1 MIGFGPRHPSTP
13 FHRSREF
20 PYLHQRDVSNNRF
33 GGYNAWLFSCHEVRC
48 RHIGRGANH
57 GSGVY
62 GIQGTNRHHRH
73 RPHSNRQSRIGG
85 GKGTLTFNGKS
96 YPLSIGGVSV
106 GTIGVATV
114 NLEGTARNLRTAAD
128 IAGTYGAASASVAI
142 VGGGKVATLKN
153 EKGVVL
159 EVHGVQLGLEASLS
173 MSGMTIVLQ

>member
-1 MIGFGPRHPSTP
+1 MLGFFRTMKFGAAILAGALMMVAASIE
-13 FHRSREF
+13 SRA
-20 PYLHQRDVSNNRF
+20 QT
-33 GGYNAWLFSCHEVRC
+33 GTTGTVR
-48 RHIGRGANH
+48 IQIVKAGFIV
-57 GSGVY
+57 GV
-62 GIQGTNRHHRH
+62 
-73 RPHSNRQSRIGG
+73 GG

-128 IAGTYGAASASVAI
+128 IAGTYGATSASIAI

-173 MSGMTIVLQ
+173 LSGMTIALQ

>member
-1 MIGFGPRHPSTP
+1 TTGWEAKMLGFFRAMKFGAAILAGALIMVAASTE
-13 FHRSREF
+13 SRAQTGTTGTVRIQIVKAGF
-20 PYLHQRDVSNNRF
+20 IV
-33 GGYNAWLFSCHEVRC
+33 GG
-48 RHIGRGANH
+48 
-57 GSGVY
+57 
-62 GIQGTNRHHRH
+62 
-73 RPHSNRQSRIGG
+73 GG
-85 GKGTLTFNGKS
+85 GKGTLTFNGKR

-114 NLEGTARNLRTAAD
+114 NLQGTARNLRTAAD

-173 MSGMTIVLQ
+173 LSGMTIALQ

>member
-1 MIGFGPRHPSTP
+1 MLRLFRVMKFGAVMLAGALIMVAASTESRAQTGTTGTVRIQIVKAGFI
-13 FHRSREF
+13 
-20 PYLHQRDVSNNRF
+20 V
-33 GGYNAWLFSCHEVRC
+33 
-48 RHIGRGANH
+48 
-57 GSGVY
+57 GV
-62 GIQGTNRHHRH
+62 
-73 RPHSNRQSRIGG
+73 GG

-114 NLEGTARNLRTAAD
+114 NLVGTARNLRTAAD

-142 VGGGKVATLKN
+142 VGGAKVATLKN

-173 MSGMTIVLQ
+173 LSGMTIALQ

>member
-1 MIGFGPRHPSTP
+1 MLGFFRTMKFGAAILAGALMMVAASVE
-13 FHRSREF
+13 SRA
-20 PYLHQRDVSNNRF
+20 QT
-33 GGYNAWLFSCHEVRC
+33 GTTGTVR
-48 RHIGRGANH
+48 IQIVKAGFIV
-57 GSGVY
+57 GV
-62 GIQGTNRHHRH
+62 
-73 RPHSNRQSRIGG
+73 GG

-142 VGGGKVATLKN
+142 VGGAKVATLKN

-173 MSGMTIVLQ
+173 LSGMTIALQ

>member
-1 MIGFGPRHPSTP
+1 MLGFFRTMKFGAAILAGALMMVAASIE
-13 FHRSREF
+13 SRA
-20 PYLHQRDVSNNRF
+20 QT
-33 GGYNAWLFSCHEVRC
+33 GTTGTVR
-48 RHIGRGANH
+48 IQIVKAGFIV
-57 GSGVY
+57 GV
-62 GIQGTNRHHRH
+62 
-73 RPHSNRQSRIGG
+73 GG

-142 VGGGKVATLKN
+142 VGGAKVATLKN

-173 MSGMTIVLQ
+173 LSGMTIALQ

>member
-1 MIGFGPRHPSTP
+1 MLGFFRTMEFGAAILAGALMMVAASTE
-13 FHRSREF
+13 SRA
-20 PYLHQRDVSNNRF
+20 QT
-33 GGYNAWLFSCHEVRC
+33 GTTGTVR
-48 RHIGRGANH
+48 IQIVKAGFIV
-57 GSGVY
+57 GV
-62 GIQGTNRHHRH
+62 
-73 RPHSNRQSRIGG
+73 GG

-142 VGGGKVATLKN
+142 VGGAKVATLKN

-173 MSGMTIVLQ
+173 LSGMTIALQ

>member
-1 MIGFGPRHPSTP
+1 MLRLFRVMKFGAVMLAGALMLVSVPTQSKAQTGTVNIKIVKAGFI
-13 FHRSREF
+13 
-20 PYLHQRDVSNNRF
+20 V
-33 GGYNAWLFSCHEVRC
+33 
-48 RHIGRGANH
+48 
-57 GSGVY
+57 GV
-62 GIQGTNRHHRH
+62 
-73 RPHSNRQSRIGG
+73 GG

-114 NLEGTARNLRTAAD
+114 NLVGTARNLRTAAD
-128 IAGTYGAASASVAI
+128 IAGTYAAASASVAI

-173 MSGMTIVLQ
+173 LSGMTIALQ

>member
-1 MIGFGPRHPSTP
+1 MLGFFRTMKFGATILAGALMMVAASTE
-13 FHRSREF
+13 SRA
-20 PYLHQRDVSNNRF
+20 QT
-33 GGYNAWLFSCHEVRC
+33 GTTGTVR
-48 RHIGRGANH
+48 IQIVKAGFIV
-57 GSGVY
+57 GV
-62 GIQGTNRHHRH
+62 
-73 RPHSNRQSRIGG
+73 GG

-173 MSGMTIVLQ
+173 LSGMTIALQ

>member
-1 MIGFGPRHPSTP
+1 MLGFFRTMKFGAAILAGALMMVAASTE
-13 FHRSREF
+13 SRA
-20 PYLHQRDVSNNRF
+20 QT
-33 GGYNAWLFSCHEVRC
+33 GTTGTVR
-48 RHIGRGANH
+48 IQIVKAGFIV
-57 GSGVY
+57 GV
-62 GIQGTNRHHRH
+62 
-73 RPHSNRQSRIGG
+73 GG

-142 VGGGKVATLKN
+142 VGGAKVATLKN

-173 MSGMTIVLQ
+173 LSGMTIALQ

>member
-1 MIGFGPRHPSTP
+1 MLGFFRTMKFGAAILAGALMMVAASIE
-13 FHRSREF
+13 SRA
-20 PYLHQRDVSNNRF
+20 QT
-33 GGYNAWLFSCHEVRC
+33 GTTGTVR
-48 RHIGRGANH
+48 IQIVKAGFIV
-57 GSGVY
+57 GV
-62 GIQGTNRHHRH
+62 
-73 RPHSNRQSRIGG
+73 GG

-114 NLEGTARNLRTAAD
+114 NLEGTARNLPTAAD

-142 VGGGKVATLKN
+142 VGGAKVATLKN

-173 MSGMTIVLQ
+173 LSGMTIALQ